1 MTTGHGEDVWQ
12 RREEIRATCRGTNA
26 RHRRSLGRKHERAIG
41 ATMPLSRYKT
51 ADPSLMEAMRAAFY
65 QLCDV
70 LQLSCDREDQLTEV
84 VVTKI
89 VALAEAGERDPE
101 KLCNAVLADLETPAK
116 GRTSNA
122 LQQPMMAQ
130 EADGR

>member
-1 MTTGHGEDVWQ
+1 
-12 RREEIRATCRGTNA
+12 
-26 RHRRSLGRKHERAIG
+26 
-41 ATMPLSRYKT
+41 
-51 ADPSLMEAMRAAFY
+51 MEAMRAAFY